1 MSRERSPLRD
11 RVVFIVGARRSGTN
25 WLGRILTAHPS
36 VAGVPTESYLFS
48 HGIQPLADRFQ
59 HANPG
64 APSIGR
70 TFVQRDDFLDSLRDL
85 VDRVLLETIARQ
97 KPDARYVVER
107 TPWHVSHLPLI
118 ADVYPDARVINIIR
132 DGRDVA
138 RSLISMPWGPGS
150 MVEAAEEWRT
160 AVDDGR
166 AGSELLGERYRQVK
180 YEELLEDP
188 QTETRAI
195 FDWLDLD
202 LSDEAGERIRTEAG
216 STFNVDPG
224 SPGVRKEKWRDELT
238 NAELRTFEQVAGD
251 QLERLGYRRSVTEPG
266 SAPPSQRSAAFRG
279 ALRPIRE
286 TLRRP
291 AALRRGRPERSLARR
306 MHSDQVAHNEVV
318 ANFERH
324 VAAGDDAAARILLAP
339 TLRVKLRD
347 GPRTSEARGGTAAD
361 ELLAALR
368 EHRDRGMRLES
379 GETQASPYAL
389 TTITTYSLDDGSR
402 WVRTLVY
409 NVRAKR
415 LREVGLHR
423 YRLDV

>member
-1 MSRERSPLRD
+1 MSREESPLRD
-11 RVVFIVGARRSGTN
+11 RVIFIVGARRSGTN

-48 HGIQPLADRFQ
+48 HGIKPLADRFQ

-70 TFVQRDDFLDSLRDL
+70 TFVQRDDFLDPLRDL

-97 KPDARYVVER
+97 KPEARYVAER

-118 ADVYPDARVINIIR
+118 ADVYPDAKVINIVR

-138 RSLISMPWGPGS
+138 RSLISMPWGPPG
-150 MVEAAEEWRT
+150 MAEAAEEWRT
-160 AVDDGR
+160 AVEDGC
-166 AGSELLGERYRQVK
+166 AGSRLLGERYRQVV
-180 YEELLEDP
+180 YEDLLADP
-188 QTETRAI
+188 GTQTQAI

-202 LSDEAGERIRTEAG
+202 VSEEGWERIRIEAG
-216 STFNVDPG
+216 SAFNVDPG
-224 SPGVRKEKWRDELT
+224 SPGIRGQKWRDELT
-238 NAELRTFEQVAGD
+238 DAELRTFERIAGD
-251 QLERLGYRRSVTEPG
+251 QLDLLGYPRAATKS
-266 SAPPSQRSAAFRG
+266 PPTRAS
-279 ALRPIRE
+279 LRPRTVIE
-286 TLRRP
+286 
-291 AALRRGRPERSLARR
+291 ALRREATRLYRTRRAGRRRRLARR
-306 MHSDQVAHNEVV
+306 MHSDQIAHNEVV

-324 VAAGDDAAARILLAP
+324 VAAGDEAAARALLAP
-339 TLRVKLRD
+339 ALRVKLRD
-347 GPRTSEARGGTAAD
+347 GARSSESRGGAAAD

-379 GETQASPYAL
+379 GETQASAYAV

-409 NVRAKR
+409 NVPAKR

-423 YRLDV
+423 YRLSG